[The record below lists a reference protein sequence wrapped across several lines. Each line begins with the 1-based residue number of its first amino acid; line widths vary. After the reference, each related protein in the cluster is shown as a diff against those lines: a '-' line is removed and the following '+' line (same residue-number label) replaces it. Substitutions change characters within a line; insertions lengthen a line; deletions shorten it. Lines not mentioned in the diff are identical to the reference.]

1 MTINVIVALVGVY
14 ILFALI
20 TSNITERIAA
30 LLNQRGEKLYEG
42 ILQLVGDAKT
52 LTATLGNTPDKL
64 GPWGGDPKTALV
76 NYMYSHPLIVNLSTP
91 KGGKP
96 AYIPT
101 RTFTLSFID
110 GFRHFFDQD
119 ANKNKIQLPALLA
132 TPQELFSDFATRV
145 DGLPDGPLK
154 QSLTIAIR
162 EANQSSDALLKH
174 IDEWF
179 ESGMQRVTGWYKRWS
194 AGIVLAVGAVLV
206 VLFNVDTFAIVRQ
219 LVHDQNV
226 ASAAAAMTK
235 TLSISTSLTDALN
248 QLVNANIPLSW
259 QGSDFSG
266 DTAIWNNLRWL
277 TKLAGLAV
285 TLAAVSL
292 GAPFW
297 FDLLQAI
304 VPVRLTGDK
313 PATTSPQTATPRDV
327 RDVQSASTTGN

>member
-1 MTINVIVALVGVY
+1 MTINVIIALVGVY

-20 TSNITERIAA
+20 TSNITERIGA
-30 LLNQRGEKLYEG
+30 LLNQRGEKLYAG
-42 ILQLVGDAKT
+42 IVQLVGDAQT
-52 LTATLGNTPDKL
+52 LTAA
-64 GPWGGDPKTALV
+64 GGSAPAALSQFGGEAKTALA
-76 NYMYSHPLIVNLSTP
+76 NYMYSHPLILTLSSP

-119 ANKNKIQLPALLA
+119 AKGAPIALPQLLA
-132 TPQELFSDFATRV
+132 TPPQLFADFAIRV
-145 DGLPDGPLK
+145 DGLPNGPLK

-162 EANQSSDALLKH
+162 QTNQDYDALLKH

-179 ESGMQRVTGWYKRWS
+179 ESGMQRVSGWYKRWS
-194 AGIVLAVGAVLV
+194 SGIVVAVGAVLV
-206 VLFNVDTFAIVRQ
+206 ILFNVDTFAIVRQ

-226 ASAAAAMTK
+226 AAAAANMAKNLNT
-235 TLSISTSLTDALN
+235 SSSLTDALN
-248 QLVNANIPLSW
+248 QLVSANVPLSW
-259 QGSDFSG
+259 QGSDFTG
-266 DTAIWNNLRWL
+266 TERIWDNFRWL
-277 TKLAGLAV
+277 PKLGGLSI

-313 PATTSPQTATPRDV
+313 PAATNPQTTATRDV
-327 RDVQSASTTGN
+327 RDVQSATTGN